1 MANPLLDLSPCVIDY
16 SGATVVFNKTKGG
29 VIFRYTEFN
38 ASIKEDQK
46 GSETDVDE
54 VSTGAQCSLEVPLT
68 RTQLADLNY
77 LFGNS
82 SQASTYLK
90 VSNPVGEAKFAGA
103 VALIVKPIVNGVV
116 SITTTEWLTI
126 HRASP
131 TIDMELVYNNE
142 GQRVVKVTFKGFPDD
157 ASGQVGEF
165 WRAGPDA

>member
-1 MANPLLDLSPCVIDY
+1 MANPLLDLGPCVIDY
-16 SGATVVFNKTKGG
+16 AGGTVVFNKTQGG
-29 VIFRYTEFN
+29 VKFRYQEFN
-38 ASIKEDQK
+38 APIKEDQS

-68 RTQLADLNY
+68 REELADLNY
-77 LFGNS
+77 VFGNS
-82 SQASTYLK
+82 SQSSNYLK
-90 VSNPVGEAKFAGA
+90 VVNPRGESKFAGA

-116 SITTTEWLTI
+116 STTNTQWLTI

-131 TIDMELVYNNE
+131 TVNMELAYDNS
-142 GQRVVKVTFKGFPDD
+142 GQRVFMVTFKGFPDD

>member
-1 MANPLLDLSPCVIDY
+1 MSNPLGDLSPCVVDY
-16 SGATVVFNKTKGG
+16 DGATVVFNKTHGG
-29 VIFRYTEFN
+29 VFFRYQEFN
-38 ASIKEDQK
+38 RGIKEDQK

-54 VSTGAQCSLEVPLT
+54 VSTGAMCELEVPLT
-68 RTQLADLNY
+68 RTQLSDLNY

-82 SQASTYLK
+82 SQAGSYLK

-116 SITTTEWLTI
+116 SVTTTEWLTI

-131 TIDMELVYNNE
+131 SINMELAYNNE
-142 GQRVVKVTFKGFPDD
+142 GQRVVKAIFKCFPDD

-165 WRAGPDA
+165 WRAGPTS